1 VVAVSLPQNP
11 KTPDSNRKLI
21 ILALNMISRLS

>member
-11 KTPDSNRKLI
+11 KTPNTRFIVDMREKEI
-21 ILALNMISRLS
+21 YQHT

>member
-11 KTPDSNRKLI
+11 KTPPFGYLNNKNEFKL
-21 ILALNMISRLS
+21 SEGR